1 MVIDVPGMPGVPG
14 AKVPPELIV
23 TVKGSIVPPPPVS
36 VPPEFTTTP
45 EVPPSVP
52 STSRMPAFTAVVPV

>member
-1 MVIDVPGMPGVPG
+1 MVIDVPGVPG

-23 TVKGSIVPPPPVS
+23 TVKGSIVPPPVS
-36 VPPEFTTTP
+36 VPPEFTATP

-52 STSRMPAFTAVVPV
+52 STSRMPPFTAVVPV